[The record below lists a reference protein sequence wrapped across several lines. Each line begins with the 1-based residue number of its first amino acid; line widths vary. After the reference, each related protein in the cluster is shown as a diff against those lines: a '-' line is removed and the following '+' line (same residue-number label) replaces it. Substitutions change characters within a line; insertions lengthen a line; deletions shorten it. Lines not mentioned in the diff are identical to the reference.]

1 MHSSVRTLTKIAVLS
16 AVAFVL
22 MYFDFPLPFI
32 PSFYKL
38 DFSETAV
45 MAGGFAMGPG
55 AACAIEGLKILL
67 KILFKGTDTA
77 YVGELANFLIGCAY
91 VLPASF
97 LYWKK
102 KTKQQALIGLVAGTL
117 CMTAVGVI
125 INYTVLLPAYS
136 FFYQLPM
143 DVLIGMGTALIPAIT
158 DKLTFVLLA
167 TTPFNIIK
175 GILVSVLTVLL
186 YKRISPLLHS

>member
-97 LYWKK
+97 LYRKK

-125 INYTVLLPAYS
+125 INYAVLLPAYS
-136 FFYQLPM
+136 FFYKLPM

>member
-55 AACAIEGLKILL
+55 AAVAIEALKILL
-67 KILFKGTDTA
+67 KILFKGSDTA
-77 YVGELANFLIGCAY
+77 YVGELANFLIGCAF

-97 LYWKK
+97 MYRKE
-102 KTKQQALIGLVAGTL
+102 KTRQRALMGLAAGTL

-125 INYTVLLPAYS
+125 INYAVLLPAYS

-143 DVLIGMGTALIPAIT
+143 EVLIGMGTALIPFIA

-175 GILVSVLTVLL
+175 GLLVSIVTILL

>member
-55 AACAIEGLKILL
+55 AAVAIEALKILL
-67 KILFKGTDTA
+67 KILFKGSDTA
-77 YVGELANFLIGCAY
+77 YVGELANFLIGCAF
-91 VLPASF
+91 VLPAAF
-97 LYWKK
+97 MYRKE
-102 KTKQQALIGLVAGTL
+102 KTRQRALMGLAAGTL

-125 INYTVLLPAYS
+125 INYAVLLPAYS

-143 DVLIGMGTALIPAIT
+143 EVLIGMGTALIPFIA

-175 GILVSVLTVLL
+175 GVLVSIVTILL

>member
-55 AACAIEGLKILL
+55 AAVAIEALKILL
-67 KILFKGTDTA
+67 KILFKGSDTA
-77 YVGELANFLIGCAY
+77 YVGELANFLIGCAF

-97 LYWKK
+97 MYRKE
-102 KTKQQALIGLVAGTL
+102 KTRQRALMGLVACTL
-117 CMTAVGVI
+117 CMTAVGVT
-125 INYTVLLPAYS
+125 INYAVLLPAYS

-143 DVLIGMGTALIPAIT
+143 EVLIGMGTALIPFIT

-175 GILVSVLTVLL
+175 GVLVSIVTILL

>member
-1 MHSSVRTLTKIAVLS
+1 MHSSVRTLTKNAVLS

-45 MAGGFAMGPG
+45 MVGGFAMGPG

-97 LYWKK
+97 LYRKK

>member
-45 MAGGFAMGPG
+45 MVGGFAMGPG

-97 LYWKK
+97 LYRKK

-125 INYTVLLPAYS
+125 INYAVLLPAYS

>member
-97 LYWKK
+97 LYRKK

-125 INYTVLLPAYS
+125 INYAVLLPAYS

>member
-55 AACAIEGLKILL
+55 AAVAIEALKILL
-67 KILFKGTDTA
+67 KILFKGSDTA
-77 YVGELANFLIGCAY
+77 YIGELANFLIGCAF

-97 LYWKK
+97 MYRKE
-102 KTKQQALIGLVAGTL
+102 KTRQRALMGLVAGTL

-125 INYTVLLPAYS
+125 INYAVLLPAYS

-143 DVLIGMGTALIPAIT
+143 EVLIGMGTALIPFIA

-175 GILVSVLTVLL
+175 GVLVSIVTILL

>member
-55 AACAIEGLKILL
+55 AAVAIEALKILL
-67 KILFKGTDTA
+67 KILFKGSDTA
-77 YVGELANFLIGCAY
+77 YVGELANFLIGCAF

-97 LYWKK
+97 MYRKEN
-102 KTKQQALIGLVAGTL
+102 TRQRALMGLVAGTL

-125 INYTVLLPAYS
+125 INYAVLLPAYS

-143 DVLIGMGTALIPAIT
+143 EVLIGMGTALIPFIT

-175 GILVSVLTVLL
+175 GVLVSIVTILL

>member
-97 LYWKK
+97 LYRNK

-125 INYTVLLPAYS
+125 INYAVLLLAYS

-143 DVLIGMGTALIPAIT
+143 DVLISMGTALIPAIT

>member
-1 MHSSVRTLTKIAVLS
+1 MHSSVTTLTKIAVLS

-45 MAGGFAMGPG
+45 MVGGFAMGPG

-97 LYWKK
+97 LYRKK

-125 INYTVLLPAYS
+125 INYAVLLPAYS

>member
-1 MHSSVRTLTKIAVLS
+1 MHSSVRALTKIAVLS

-45 MAGGFAMGPG
+45 MVGGFAMGPG

-97 LYWKK
+97 LYRNK

-125 INYTVLLPAYS
+125 INYAVLLPAYS

>member
-55 AACAIEGLKILL
+55 AAVAIEALKILL
-67 KILFKGTDTA
+67 KILFKGSDTA
-77 YVGELANFLIGCAY
+77 YVGELANFLIGCAF

-97 LYWKK
+97 MYRKE
-102 KTKQQALIGLVAGTL
+102 KTRQRALMGLVAGTL

-125 INYTVLLPAYS
+125 INYAVLLPAYS

-143 DVLIGMGTALIPAIT
+143 EVLIGMGTALIPFIA

-175 GILVSVLTVLL
+175 GVLVSIVTILL

>member
-55 AACAIEGLKILL
+55 AAVAIEALKILL
-67 KILFKGTDTA
+67 KILFKGSDTA
-77 YVGELANFLIGCAY
+77 YVGELANFLIGCAF

-97 LYWKK
+97 MYRKE
-102 KTKQQALIGLVAGTL
+102 KTRQRALMGLVAGTL

-125 INYTVLLPAYS
+125 INYAVLLPAYS

-143 DVLIGMGTALIPAIT
+143 EVLIGMGTALIPFIS

-175 GILVSVLTVLL
+175 GILVSIVTILL

>member
-55 AACAIEGLKILL
+55 AAVAIEGVKILL
-67 KILFKGTDTA
+67 KLLFKGTDTA
-77 YVGELANFLIGCAY
+77 YVGELANFLIGCAF

-97 LYWKK
+97 MYRKE
-102 KTKQQALIGLVAGTL
+102 KTRQRALMGLAAGTV

-125 INYTVLLPAYS
+125 INYAVLLPAYS

-143 DVLIGMGTALIPAIT
+143 EVLIGMGTALIPFIT

-175 GILVSVLTVLL
+175 GVLVSIVTILL

>member
-45 MAGGFAMGPG
+45 MVGGFAMGPG

-97 LYWKK
+97 LYRNK

-125 INYTVLLPAYS
+125 INYAVLLPAYS

-175 GILVSVLTVLL
+175 GILVSVLTILL

>member
-1 MHSSVRTLTKIAVLS
+1 MHSSVRTLTKIAELS

-97 LYWKK
+97 LYRKK

>member
-55 AACAIEGLKILL
+55 AAVAIEGVKILL
-67 KILFKGTDTA
+67 KLLFKGTDTA
-77 YVGELANFLIGCAY
+77 YVGELANFLIGCAF

-97 LYWKK
+97 MYRKE
-102 KTKQQALIGLVAGTL
+102 KTRQRALMGLVAGTL

-125 INYTVLLPAYS
+125 INYAVLLPAYS

-143 DVLIGMGTALIPAIT
+143 EVLIGMGTALIPFIT

-175 GILVSVLTVLL
+175 GVLVSIVTILL

>member
-97 LYWKK
+97 LYRKK

-175 GILVSVLTVLL
+175 GILVSVLTILL
-186 YKRISPLLHS
+186 YKRISPLLHN

>member
-97 LYWKK
+97 LYRNK

-125 INYTVLLPAYS
+125 INYAVLLPAYS

>member
-55 AACAIEGLKILL
+55 AAVAIEGLKILL

-77 YVGELANFLIGCAY
+77 YVGELANFLIGCAF

-97 LYWKK
+97 IYQKE
-102 KTKQQALIGLVAGTL
+102 KTKQRALTGLVAGTV

-125 INYTVLLPAYS
+125 INYAVLLPAYS

-143 DVLIGMGTALIPAIT
+143 EVLIGMGSALIPLIT

-175 GILVSVLTVLL
+175 GILVSIITILL

>member
-22 MYFDFPLPFI
+22 MYFDFPLPFM

-97 LYWKK
+97 LYRKK

-125 INYTVLLPAYS
+125 INYAVLLPAYS

>member
-55 AACAIEGLKILL
+55 AAVAIEALKILL
-67 KILFKGTDTA
+67 KILFKGSDTA
-77 YVGELANFLIGCAY
+77 YVGELANFLIGCAF

-97 LYWKK
+97 MYRKE
-102 KTKQQALIGLVAGTL
+102 KTRQRALMGLVAGTL

-125 INYTVLLPAYS
+125 INYAVLLPAYS

-143 DVLIGMGTALIPAIT
+143 EVLIGMGTALIPFIT

-175 GILVSVLTVLL
+175 GVLVSIVTILL

>member
-55 AACAIEGLKILL
+55 AAVAIEGLKILL
-67 KILFKGTDTA
+67 KLLFKGTDTA
-77 YVGELANFLIGCAY
+77 YVGELANFLIGCAF

-97 LYWKK
+97 MYRKE
-102 KTKQQALIGLVAGTL
+102 KTRQRALMGLAAGTV

-125 INYTVLLPAYS
+125 INYAVLLPAYS

-143 DVLIGMGTALIPAIT
+143 EVLIGMGTALIPFIT

-175 GILVSVLTVLL
+175 GVLVSIVTILL

>member
-55 AACAIEGLKILL
+55 AAVAIEGVKILL
-67 KILFKGTDTA
+67 KLLFKGTDTA
-77 YVGELANFLIGCAY
+77 YVGELANFLIGCAF

-97 LYWKK
+97 MYQKE
-102 KTKQQALIGLVAGTL
+102 KTRRRALMGLAAGTV

-125 INYTVLLPAYS
+125 INYAVLLPAYS

-143 DVLIGMGTALIPAIT
+143 EVLIGMGTALIPFIT

-175 GILVSVLTVLL
+175 GVLVSIVTILL

>member
-38 DFSETAV
+38 DFRETAV

-55 AACAIEGLKILL
+55 AAVAIEALKILL
-67 KILFKGTDTA
+67 KILFKGSDTA
-77 YVGELANFLIGCAY
+77 YVGELANFLIGCAF
-91 VLPASF
+91 VLPAAF
-97 LYWKK
+97 MYRKE
-102 KTKQQALIGLVAGTL
+102 KTRQRALMGLAAGTL

-125 INYTVLLPAYS
+125 INYAVLLPAYS

-143 DVLIGMGTALIPAIT
+143 EVLIVMGTALIPFIT

-175 GILVSVLTVLL
+175 GVLVSIVTILL

>member
-45 MAGGFAMGPG
+45 MVGGFAMGPG

-97 LYWKK
+97 LYRKK
-102 KTKQQALIGLVAGTL
+102 KTKRQALIGLVAGTL

-125 INYTVLLPAYS
+125 INYAVLLPAYS

>member
-16 AVAFVL
+16 AIAFVL

-45 MAGGFAMGPG
+45 MVGGFAMGPG

-97 LYWKK
+97 LYRKK

-125 INYTVLLPAYS
+125 INYAVLLPAYS

>member
-1 MHSSVRTLTKIAVLS
+1 MNSPKSGKLRYFILAFSGAFLVL
-16 AVAFVL
+16 AL
-22 MYFDFPLPFI
+22 M
-32 PSFYKL
+32 
-38 DFSETAV
+38 
-45 MAGGFAMGPG
+45 
-55 AACAIEGLKILL
+55 
-67 KILFKGTDTA
+67 
-77 YVGELANFLIGCAY
+77 
-91 VLPASF
+91 
-97 LYWKK
+97 
-102 KTKQQALIGLVAGTL
+102 GLVAGTL

-125 INYTVLLPAYS
+125 INYAVLLPAYS

-143 DVLIGMGTALIPAIT
+143 EVLIGMGTALIPFIT

>member
-102 KTKQQALIGLVAGTL
+102 KSQ
-117 CMTAVGVI
+117 
-125 INYTVLLPAYS
+125 
-136 FFYQLPM
+136 
-143 DVLIGMGTALIPAIT
+143 
-158 DKLTFVLLA
+158 
-167 TTPFNIIK
+167 
-175 GILVSVLTVLL
+175 
-186 YKRISPLLHS
+186 

>member
-55 AACAIEGLKILL
+55 AAVAIEALKILL
-67 KILFKGTDTA
+67 KILFKGSDTA
-77 YVGELANFLIGCAY
+77 YVGELANFLIGCAF

-97 LYWKK
+97 MYRKE
-102 KTKQQALIGLVAGTL
+102 KTRQRALMGLAAGTL

-125 INYTVLLPAYS
+125 INYAVLLPAYS

-143 DVLIGMGTALIPAIT
+143 EVLIGMGTALIPFIT

-175 GILVSVLTVLL
+175 GVLVSIVTILL

>member
-55 AACAIEGLKILL
+55 AAVAIEGVKILL
-67 KILFKGTDTA
+67 KLLFKGTDTA
-77 YVGELANFLIGCAY
+77 YVGELANFLIGCAF

-97 LYWKK
+97 MYRKE
-102 KTKQQALIGLVAGTL
+102 KTRQRALMGLAAGTV

-125 INYTVLLPAYS
+125 INYAVLLPAYS
-136 FFYQLPM
+136 FFYQLP
-143 DVLIGMGTALIPAIT
+143 DRKSTRLNSSHP
-158 DKLTFVLLA
+158 
-167 TTPFNIIK
+167 TTSRMP
-175 GILVSVLTVLL
+175 S
-186 YKRISPLLHS
+186 SA